1 MRELGY
7 KTFSKV
13 IDETYDT
20 ISDDQLR
27 FDTVLALTK
36 QLCNKS
42 LEELHELYLELELEI
57 KHNRTVLQQDLSH
70 RLKLVVNQIENQFDP
85 Q

>member
-1 MRELGY
+1 M
-7 KTFSKV
+7 
-13 IDETYDT
+13 
-20 ISDDQLR
+20 
-27 FDTVLALTK
+27 LALTK

-70 RLKLVVNQIENQFDP
+70 RLKLVVNQIENQFAP